1 VAVQQREDKEK
12 KDELKPLSK
21 KEALESIRKF
31 KKDFGLL
38 GISTSK
44 RRIRNILKRSG
55 PLSDEVDRSRCEQDM

>member
-1 VAVQQREDKEK
+1 MQQREDKEK